1 MRQVDQA
8 PNLGSGDIRNKVTEI
23 LRDHGFAINQLIPK
37 IVATA
42 SLPAA
47 NAALNGT
54 FVIEDA
60 GTNDVNLIIYA
71 KGQRYRIDA
80 GSPF

>member
-1 MRQVDQA
+1 VRQVNQS
-8 PNLGSGDIRNKVTEI
+8 PNLGSGDMRNPLTEI

-37 IVATA
+37 LVATA

-54 FVIEDA
+54 IIFEDA
-60 GTNDVNLIIYA
+60 GVNDVNLVIYA
-71 KGQRYRIDA
+71 KGQRYRIDG